1 MTSPELA
8 PCLRLFDVK
17 VFIRLPF
24 HIKETQERCQRP
36 LPSHKL
42 RKFRRAL
49 QKTPFHYIKTY
60 SLLKQQ
66 QACSSF
72 VTFDLASGRD
82 HHNQSLTYEYGSLG
96 CEQDRV
102 PKTIKKLLCLSLHS
116 VTAISSDRPNE
127 LATLIHDSRT
137 LITSIPKAKT
147 AKIIRTLIDY
157 FSEIPNTLP
166 LQIDVCKQ
174 TIQWTVQEKRIFL
187 KQALETRLIA
197 LYLDNKMYSDSL
209 ALIATLLKELKK
221 LDDKMVLVEV
231 QLLESRVCHA
241 LRNLP
246 KAKAALTSARTSANA
261 IYCPPL
267 LQAALDMQSG
277 ILHAEEKDYKTGFS
291 YFYETLEGYSSLE
304 DPRALS
310 ALKYMLLCKV
320 MLNLSEDIQSILNSK
335 VALKYRGIEV
345 EAMKS
350 IATAHQN
357 RSLQEFELALA
368 TYRDELGNDP
378 IIRNHLASLYDKLL
392 EQNLVRVIEP
402 FSRVEIA
409 HIAEII
415 KLPAQQVEIKLSQ
428 MILDKTFLGVLD
440 QGAGC
445 LVVFEETPVDKTYES
460 ALDTMKNM
468 ANVVE
473 SLYEKA
479 SKLT

>member
-1 MTSPELA
+1 MRDSLAFAPALRFASYYFRLFFLSAKPFNPRLIHSLSSTTARTTTNNPQVQPNIQEYIKQTDMPSVSTIAQAEEVRKTSPEQAIPLYQSILA
-8 PCLRLFDVK
+8 AAAGTDVSA
-17 VFIRLPF
+17 RNDQ
-24 HIKETQERCQRP
+24 ET
-36 LPSHKL
+36 
-42 RKFRRAL
+42 A
-49 QKTPFHYIKTY
+49 
-60 SLLKQQ
+60 LLKLAQ
-66 QACSSF
+66 CYR
-72 VTFDLASGRD
+72 DL
-82 HHNQSLTYEYGSLG
+82 H
-96 CEQDRV
+96 
-102 PKTIKKLLCLSLHS
+102 
-116 VTAISSDRPNE
+116 RPNE
-127 LATLIHDSRT
+127 LAALIHDSRT

-166 LQIDVCKQ
+166 LQIEVCKE
-174 TIQWTVQEKRIFL
+174 TIQWTIQEKRIFL

-209 ALIATLLKELKK
+209 ALVGTLLKELKK

-291 YFYETLEGYSSLE
+291 YFYETLEGYSSLD
-304 DPRALS
+304 DPRAIS

-320 MLNLSEDIQSILNSK
+320 MLNLSDDIQAILNSK
-335 VALKYRGIEV
+335 VALKYRGVEV
-345 EAMKS
+345 EAMKA
-350 IATAHQN
+350 IASAHNN
-357 RSLQEFELALA
+357 RSLQEFEQALA
-368 TYRDELGNDP
+368 AYRDELGNDP

-402 FSRVEIA
+402 FSRVEIS

-415 KLPAQQVEIKLSQ
+415 KLPAQQVEVKLSQ
-428 MILDKTFLGVLD
+428 MILDKTFHGVLD

-479 SKLT
+479 SKLS